1 MYNSLVALA
10 SMGGLGIVLSVGLV
24 IAAKMFAVESDERTE
39 QIETALPGVNCGACG
54 YAGCRSLAE
63 AIASGK
69 APVNGCPV
77 GGLAV
82 AQKIAEIMGTIT
94 EAPAREV
101 AQVLCKGG
109 CEEAKQRAEYDGPK
123 NCRVMN
129 IIQGGDKA
137 CTYGCL
143 GGGTCVEACPF
154 DAMYM
159 NENGL
164 PVVIEE
170 KCTGCGKCVEA
181 CPRNIIILVGEE
193 YGVHIRC
200 RSHAPGKEVRQVCQV
215 GCIACR
221 RCEKECPVNAITVA
235 DNLAEID
242 YDKCTVCR
250 RCVAVCPMHTIEAQ
264 EGKPEIP
271 AKIAG

>member
-1 MYNSLVALA
+1 
-10 SMGGLGIVLSVGLV
+10 
-24 IAAKMFAVESDERTE
+24 
-39 QIETALPGVNCGACG
+39 
-54 YAGCRSLAE
+54 
-63 AIASGK
+63 
-69 APVNGCPV
+69 
-77 GGLAV
+77 
-82 AQKIAEIMGTIT
+82 MGTIT
-94 EAPAREV
+94 EAPARKV

-181 CPRNIIILVGEE
+181 CPATLSSLSVRNTEFISGA
-193 YGVHIRC
+193 VHMRRVKKC
-200 RSHAPGKEVRQVCQV
+200 AKSARW
-215 GCIACR
+215 CIACR